1 MPSSSQHSFPNIFN
15 KGAQAGAQ
23 AGAGAGAS
31 IAFTT
36 PTQPFGNGSASLN
49 INESVYKAGM
59 VRPL

>member
-15 KGAQAGAQ
+15 KGAQAGAGAQ
-23 AGAGAGAS
+23 AGTS

-36 PTQPFGNGSASLN
+36 PTQPSGNGSASLN

>member
-15 KGAQAGAQ
+15 KGA
-23 AGAGAGAS
+23 GAGTS

-36 PTQPFGNGSASLN
+36 PTQPSGNGSASLN